1 MESEGVS
8 SLSWNNKSYRYRAIL
23 KKKNHVFNTKGKM
36 NAYISK

>member
-8 SLSWNNKSYRYRAIL
+8 SLSWNNKSYRYRAK

>member
-23 KKKNHVFNTKGKM
+23 KKKKKKM
-36 NAYISK
+36 FLILKEK